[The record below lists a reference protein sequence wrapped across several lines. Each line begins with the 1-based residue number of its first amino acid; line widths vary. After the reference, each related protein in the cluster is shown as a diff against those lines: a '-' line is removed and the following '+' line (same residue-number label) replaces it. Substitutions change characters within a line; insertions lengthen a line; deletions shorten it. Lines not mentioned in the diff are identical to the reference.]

1 MIFNFAVYFTLT
13 SKIAATSSS
22 FESSAPSYRPLPFP
36 NHHQHDHDLNINP
49 TIESKSEMIAAAS
62 YQPKEQPKEEPPS
75 VQRPDSE
82 SKREK
87 YIALPNQDI
96 FGRCDLGNRPVLI
109 AEAEESCD
117 DDPMC
122 KAFVEVDGQAYLKS
136 CADPDAST
144 REGRTLHVHHSY
156 YDDAA
161 DSHETPNLRKPL
173 PRIDPTDVPSPKRTS
188 KIIEKNN
195 PPPPPPRR
203 DTPVPIH
210 IDGGHQKY
218 PCDVPCF
225 NGKKSGG
232 LVVKRRIDEL
242 DATVTYSMEGEMY
255 YTDMKLSNRKP
266 PKHYIASTRFDSDI
280 PMPYFNWSWTLYL
293 DDKPHNGKNVWSE
306 NNIQTPHVPFSK
318 VKKAAVF
325 IARNC
330 NSKSKREDLVKSLM
344 NKMTVDSVSSCLHNF
359 DIDDKKNKV
368 KMMRQYVVF
377 EREALKSYPSN
388 TSIITSVVCITP

>member
-36 NHHQHDHDLNINP
+36 NHQHYDHEP
-49 TIESKSEMIAAAS
+49 TIESKSIMIAAAS
-62 YQPKEQPKEEPPS
+62 YLPKELSKEEPPPP
-75 VQRPDSE
+75 VQRPDAE
-82 SKREK
+82 RKREK

-136 CADPDAST
+136 CADPDDNT
-144 REGRTLHVHHSY
+144 REGRILHVHHSY
-156 YDDAA
+156 YDNAA

-188 KIIEKNN
+188 NLQSERNN
-195 PPPPPPRR
+195 PPPPPPRH
-203 DTPVPIH
+203 DTLVPIH

-242 DATVTYSMEGEMY
+242 DATVTYSMEGEM
-255 YTDMKLSNRKP
+255 
-266 PKHYIASTRFDSDI
+266 
-280 PMPYFNWSWTLYL
+280 
-293 DDKPHNGKNVWSE
+293 
-306 NNIQTPHVPFSK
+306 
-318 VKKAAVF
+318 
-325 IARNC
+325 
-330 NSKSKREDLVKSLM
+330 
-344 NKMTVDSVSSCLHNF
+344 
-359 DIDDKKNKV
+359 
-368 KMMRQYVVF
+368 
-377 EREALKSYPSN
+377 
-388 TSIITSVVCITP
+388 